1 MGASKKTFA
10 DMMMEELLSF
20 HFIHDEGDEDYQYQQ
35 YIELKQRQ
43 EEQLAYEELLKDKY

>member
-1 MGASKKTFA
+1 MGASKKTYA

-43 EEQLAYEELLKDKY
+43 EEQLAYEQHLADK